1 MYLRNLRLFT
11 GNELTRVVE
20 SIENIAEGKKEY
32 EEKSIALTSIDTW
45 NDRFCEYVQNILIA
59 LDISIWESSYAYDW

>member
-45 NDRFCEYVQNILIA
+45 NDRFRDYFQNILIA